1 MRAVG
6 HAHTHLLQAP
16 GLQSRALSPARL
28 QQPASPL
35 LSGRWCWLC
44 WAGESTQTV
53 IVLWAYLLWV
63 LSKPRKRANL
73 VPQKRTLLLGV
84 VYGND
89 VRTQGKI
96 QLCKTPWALWFPY
109 SIVSDGDFLGSQQYL
124 IPFQMRHLISVPLS
138 MPAYKLARPLS
149 VQHRMRHLQPG
160 WLREYFMI
168 LFFLFWWSMMK
179 SLKHTQKQRE
189 TKPQELRPL
198 STNNHSCFPP
208 TTTIPRL
215 FSSYSQHHI
224 TLMLI

>member
-6 HAHTHLLQAP
+6 HAHTHSPRRQ
-16 GLQSRALSPARL
+16 GVQSRALSPARL

-35 LSGRWCWLC
+35 LSGRWCRLC

-73 VPQKRTLLLGV
+73 VSKQSTLLLGG

-109 SIVSDGDFLGSQQYL
+109 SIVSDGDFPGSQQYL

-138 MPAYKLARPLS
+138 MPAYELARPLS
-149 VQHRMRHLQPG
+149 V
-160 WLREYFMI
+160 
-168 LFFLFWWSMMK
+168 
-179 SLKHTQKQRE
+179 
-189 TKPQELRPL
+189 
-198 STNNHSCFPP
+198 
-208 TTTIPRL
+208 
-215 FSSYSQHHI
+215 
-224 TLMLI
+224 